1 MEQQQQQQQPTSTTA
16 ADAAPVMVMMILPA
30 AISSSTSIVIRSCCT
45 ICRDKRRCTYMRS
58 SSTIASTIWL
68 TANYTSFIK
77 TIKHSRQK
85 EGSKAGRTVFPS
97 LRYWQGKINTKFE
110 VAAVRKYALAARMDT
125 YLVSCALIIENGV
138 VLMRSNKRN
147 LSLFGFF
154 IDYSSHKDT
163 I

>member
-1 MEQQQQQQQPTSTTA
+1 M
-16 ADAAPVMVMMILPA
+16 ADRTL
-30 AISSSTSIVIRSCCT
+30 
-45 ICRDKRRCTYMRS
+45 Y
-58 SSTIASTIWL
+58 
-68 TANYTSFIK
+68 FIHQ
-77 TIKHSRQK
+77 TIKHLRQK

-97 LRYWQGKINTKFE
+97 QTRLRYWQGKINTKFE